1 MSSVKFL
8 RMCRYEINGFCD
20 KQSVAKVSSCLGAEK
35 TYGRQKQLDG
45 WVHSV
50 VSKTEKNQYFYKN

>member
-50 VSKTEKNQYFYKN
+50 VN